1 MRRIESEPNV
11 KQNPSELVLFLTDV
25 LRRTYIPVTFWD
37 LKFESRSLKHLSSPD
52 GRESLEYFATDPK
65 FGGATKEGAVKIL
78 ADFEGF
84 VAGEREVFNNKVSQY
99 IAGRRAFRQF
109 MTEYGNVLDYIAA
122 LAEGEKDGIE
132 TPQEEVVFDTLQR
145 LSNNLISGD
154 LGVGSEE
161 MEVGLTLTMVVEDA
175 AKKHAVRIGQDPE
188 QYLSRVSNQ
197 EYKIISL

>member
-145 LSNNLISGD
+145 LSNNLIAGD
-154 LGVGSEE
+154 LGVGPEE

-175 AKKHAVRIGQDPE
+175 AKKHAARIGQDPE

-197 EYKIISL
+197 EYKMISL

>member
-99 IAGRRAFRQF
+99 IAGRRAFIQF
-109 MTEYGNVLDYIAA
+109 IT
-122 LAEGEKDGIE
+122 
-132 TPQEEVVFDTLQR
+132 
-145 LSNNLISGD
+145 
-154 LGVGSEE
+154 
-161 MEVGLTLTMVVEDA
+161 
-175 AKKHAVRIGQDPE
+175 
-188 QYLSRVSNQ
+188 
-197 EYKIISL
+197 